1 MNDHKCNEIMI
12 GLTTVSKRDDAIS
25 LIRKLLES
33 KLIACG
39 QIEGP
44 ILSVYKWNLKT
55 EQEEEWRISMK
66 FPIEKKENLKE
77 KIKELHP
84 YEIPQWV
91 VLAAQSTKE
100 YHKWVSQ

>member
-1 MNDHKCNEIMI
+1 
-12 GLTTVSKRDDAIS
+12 
-25 LIRKLLES
+25 
-33 KLIACG
+33 
-39 QIEGP
+39 
-44 ILSVYKWNLKT
+44 
-55 EQEEEWRISMK
+55 MK